1 MKYIICRNMIYY
13 DNKQRYHITKFLHM
27 KMKWIVFNLKLVFGN
42 HIFFFFLDI
51 YFYSFILFICTWVHI
66 FFLNNYLHVIT
77 FVPLPSKLYKSIV
90 MSTRQ
95 GASTMHND
103 SKQFCFIF
111 QGLRNQQ
118 QIYRY
123 WYFEVNFKENH
134 LIL

>member
-66 FFLNNYLHVIT
+66 FF
-77 FVPLPSKLYKSIV
+77 
-90 MSTRQ
+90 
-95 GASTMHND
+95 
-103 SKQFCFIF
+103 
-111 QGLRNQQ
+111 
-118 QIYRY
+118 
-123 WYFEVNFKENH
+123 
-134 LIL
+134 

>member
-42 HIFFFFLDI
+42 HIFFFFLR
-51 YFYSFILFICTWVHI
+51 YLFLLLYSVYLYMGTH

-103 SKQFCFIF
+103 RKQFFFIF

>member
-66 FFLNNYLHVIT
+66 FFKNNYLHVIT